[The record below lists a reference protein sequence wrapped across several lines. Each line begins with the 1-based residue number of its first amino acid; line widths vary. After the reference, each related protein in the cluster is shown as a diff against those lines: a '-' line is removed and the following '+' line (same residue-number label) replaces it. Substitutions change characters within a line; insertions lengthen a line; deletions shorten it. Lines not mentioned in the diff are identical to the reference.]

1 MGDDDIGY
9 LINYKPET
17 LYVNPVP
24 RGTGAYT
31 TLLAEGEDLVGEIDV
46 TNRFKLALSMFHVSE
61 KNDYRSFKL
70 TKLKF
75 HKTYGWQRDGEVK
88 INGFALS
95 RLGEFAQLLSILD
108 FTEVTKSRISL
119 SDMNFQ
125 NLGAILRSDK
135 GAALLKQI
143 SEEPDLSEDIFAL
156 AHKKRELETFRR
168 LLEEFDTFAD
178 DYVRRHGV
186 TKTGEEEIWQ
196 HFFERNPWIF
206 GHGLN
211 YVFLDK
217 EGKKLEAVT
226 TGAAHASVG
235 NRVDALMRTRAAI
248 SQYVLIEIKKA
259 STDLLRKK
267 PYRSGCWTVSSEVS
281 DAVSQI
287 QKTVFDF
294 TSNQTPKVQTKT
306 EDGYMTGDEI
316 FRVRPKSYLVIGNLR
331 KLQDSDERFT
341 CFQLFRSS
349 LTAPEILT
357 YDELYER
364 AKCIMETL
372 GGNRPPPDE
381 IKEERENPAEVSGR
395 WGTSDAGC
403 VMPDDLDEIP
413 F

>member
-1 MGDDDIGY
+1 VSLDQLARKATNMGDDDVGY
-9 LINYKPET
+9 LVNYKPET
-17 LYVNPVP
+17 LYVHPVS

-31 TLLAEGEDLVGEIDV
+31 TLLADGEELVGEIDV
-46 TNRFKLALSMFHVSE
+46 TSRFKLALSMFHVCE
-61 KNDYRSFKL
+61 RNDYSSFKL

-75 HKTYGWQRDGEVK
+75 HRTHGWQRDGEVK

-95 RLGEFAQLLSILD
+95 RLGEFAQLLSMLD

-119 SDMNFQ
+119 SDLNFQ

-135 GAALLKQI
+135 GSALLKQI

-178 DYVRRHGV
+178 GYVQHHRV
-186 TKTGEEEIWQ
+186 KKTGEEDIWQ

-226 TGAAHASVG
+226 TGAAHGNAG

-259 STDLLRKK
+259 STDLLRKN

-294 TSNQTPKVQTKT
+294 TSNQTPKVQTRT
-306 EDGYMTGDEI
+306 EDGYLTGDEI
-316 FRVRPKSYLVIGNLR
+316 FRVRPKSYLIIGNLT
-331 KLQDSDERFT
+331 KMKDSDERFT
-341 CFQLFRSS
+341 CFQLFRGS

-364 AKCIMETL
+364 AQCIVETL
-372 GGNRPPPDE
+372 GAKRPVP
-381 IKEERENPAEVSGR
+381 RENKDVR
-395 WGTSDAGC
+395 
-403 VMPDDLDEIP
+403 EIP
-413 F
+413 AVDSPF

>member
-1 MGDDDIGY
+1 

-17 LYVNPVP
+17 LYVYPVP

-31 TLLAEGEDLVGEIDV
+31 TLLADGEELVGEIDV
-46 TNRFKLALSMFHVSE
+46 TRRFKLVLSMFHVRE
-61 KNDYRSFKL
+61 KNDYSSFKL

-75 HKTYGWQRDGEVK
+75 HKTQGWQRDGEVK
-88 INGFALS
+88 INEFALS
-95 RLGEFAQLLSILD
+95 RLGEFAQLLSMLD

-119 SDMNFQ
+119 SDLNFQ

-143 SEEPDLSEDIFAL
+143 SEEPGLSEDIFAL

-168 LLEEFDTFAD
+168 LLEESDTFAD
-178 DYVRRHGV
+178 EYVRHHRV
-186 TKTGEEEIWQ
+186 KKTGEEDIWQ

-226 TGAAHASVG
+226 TGAAHGNAG

-259 STDLLRKK
+259 STDLLRKN

-294 TSNQTPKVQTKT
+294 TSNQTPKVQTRT
-306 EDGYMTGDEI
+306 EDGYITGDEI
-316 FRVRPKSYLVIGNLR
+316 FRVQPKSYLVIGNLR
-331 KLQDSDERFT
+331 KMKDSDERFT

-349 LTAPEILT
+349 LMAPEILT

-364 AKCIMETL
+364 AKCIVETL
-372 GGNRPPPDE
+372 GGNRPAPGEAKDVRE
-381 IKEERENPAEVSGR
+381 IPAADSG
-395 WGTSDAGC
+395 GSEIA
-403 VMPDDLDEIP
+403 DDLAEIP

>member
-70 TKLKF
+70 TKIKF